1 MYMLLCFRWLDK
13 LGVSSKFGVDVV
25 VRQAFYGGHYSL
37 LDSVTRDPNPV
48 CGKLRK
54 LNTQGFS

>member
-1 MYMLLCFRWLDK
+1 MLLCFRWLDK

-48 CGKLRK
+48 CGKLNIRYLIK
-54 LNTQGFS
+54 